1 MSDSVIKGER
11 KASARTVA
19 AATNATAA
27 TTARS
32 RTQPGT
38 TARPNALSRR
48 APADKSPIRKASKP
62 QPATTPKASSVKPST
77 AKSSAKTSNPKG
89 ATKAAARKPASS
101 PKSTSAAKS
110 SATKAAATKSASAKQ
125 TKAAATKKQP
135 QQAAKTVSAKKAAP
149 AKTLTQSKP
158 AKRVAPAP
166 SVAAKSGATATTKK
180 TTTKTATTRTAA
192 TKTATT
198 PSAPRVPEPARRVPV
213 VAPRPEPRAASVNQQ
228 GTRREPTRAETSAL
242 HTFESAHKE
251 FVAKRYAQA
260 AAQFRQ
266 IIEQFPNVSE
276 IRARARTYLAIAEA
290 RLGAN
295 QSTPETADA
304 LYDRGVLELNRA
316 DYMRAQQLFEQAL
329 AADPRAAHIHYGLA
343 ATRARRGDRAAALA
357 ALDEAVT
364 LQPTLRARASHDA
377 DLASLRAEPEF
388 ERIVFGH
395 RS

>member
-11 KASARTVA
+11 KTSARTVA
-19 AATNATAA
+19 AATNATA
-27 TTARS
+27 TARS
-32 RTQPGT
+32 RTPPGT
-38 TARPNALSRR
+38 AARPNALSRR

-62 QPATTPKASSVKPST
+62 QAATTAKAAATKPSST
-77 AKSSAKTSNPKG
+77 KSSAKTSNAKV
-89 ATKAAARKPASS
+89 ATKTAARKPASP

-110 SATKAAATKSASAKQ
+110 SATKAAATKSVVAKQ
-125 TKAAATKKQP
+125 TKAASTKKQP
-135 QQAAKTVSAKKAAP
+135 PAAKTVSAKKAAP
-149 AKTLTQSKP
+149 AKTLAQTKA

-166 SVAAKSGATATTKK
+166 AGVAAKSGTAAAKK
-180 TTTKTATTRTAA
+180 AA
-192 TKTATT
+192 TKTAAT
-198 PSAPRVPEPARRVPV
+198 PSAPRVNAAAKAAPRVSEPARRAPV
-213 VAPRPEPRAASVNQQ
+213 AAPRPEPRAASVNQQ
-228 GTRREPTRAETSAL
+228 GVRREPTRAETSAL
-242 HTFESAHKE
+242 QTFERAHKE
-251 FVAKRYAQA
+251 FVAKRYPQA

-276 IRARARTYLAIAEA
+276 VRARARTYLAIAEA

-388 ERIVFGH
+388 ERIIFGH